1 MDDNTFKV
9 KIYGPYSET
18 WKIVKLLQFAGVGG
32 FKREQV
38 EDYWNAVDKFEH
50 DYSGNKFAELLLKNV
65 LLRADDVIIR
75 MNEGGTNEM

>member
-32 FKREQV
+32 FRMEQV
-38 EDYWNAVDKFEH
+38 DDYWQAVDRFEH
-50 DYSGNKFAELLLKNV
+50 EFAGNKFAELLLNSV
-65 LLRADDVIIR
+65 LLHADNIIIR
-75 MNEGGTNEM
+75 LNEEENK